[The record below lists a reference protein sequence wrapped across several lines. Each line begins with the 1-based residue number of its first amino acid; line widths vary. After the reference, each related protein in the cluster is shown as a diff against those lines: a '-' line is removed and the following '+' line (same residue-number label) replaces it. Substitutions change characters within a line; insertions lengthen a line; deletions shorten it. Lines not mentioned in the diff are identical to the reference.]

1 MTLDLIKG
9 ITGPQKAA
17 VLLMVMGESFAT
29 QVFKHL
35 DEREVKSIGEHMS
48 DIKSVDTQTVAS
60 IMDEF
65 FAACR
70 DSSVLGMS
78 GTNFFKKTVSQAF
91 DSRKASSLL
100 SEFSTDEG
108 NRPFEMLR
116 SLSPQVL
123 ANLLVDEHPQTVA
136 LILVNLDHQTA
147 AEVIQLLPEASQSE
161 VVVRIAELDNVP
173 DEIVDEIQEV
183 IVEQIADIGN
193 ESNQSLGGIEVAAEI
208 MNQVDQKTEGSILE
222 RIESDRE
229 ELAEQIRQS
238 MFVFEDLIHLDDRS
252 IRTLLKEVSNDELIL
267 ALKTASEGLG
277 DKVFGNVSQ
286 RAAQMMKEDME
297 VMGPVKLRDV
307 EQAQLNILKTARRL
321 EEEGKIVLGG
331 KGGDDVLV

>member
-1 MTLDLIKG
+1 MDLIKG
-9 ITGPQKAA
+9 LTGPRKAA
-17 VLLMVMGESFAT
+17 VLLMVMGESFASH
-29 QVFKHL
+29 VFKHL
-35 DEREVKSIGEHMS
+35 DEEEVKIIGEHMAQ
-48 DIKSVDTQTVAS
+48 IKSVDTQLIAS

-70 DSSVLGMS
+70 ESSLLGVS
-78 GTNFFKKTVSQAF
+78 GSSFFKKTVSQAF
-91 DSRKASSLL
+91 DSRKADSLL
-100 SEFSTDEG
+100 SGFTSQDG
-108 NRPFEMLR
+108 SRPFEMLR

-123 ANLLVDEHPQTVA
+123 ANLMRDEHPQTVA
-136 LILVNLDHQTA
+136 LILVNLNHQTA
-147 AEVIQLLPEASQSE
+147 AEVIQLLPEATQSE

-193 ESNQSLGGIEVAAEI
+193 ESNEKLGGVQAAAEI
-208 MNQVDQKTEGSILE
+208 MNQVDQKTESSILE
-222 RIESDRE
+222 SIEADRE
-229 ELAEQIRQS
+229 ELAEEIRQS

-252 IRTLLKEVSNDELIL
+252 VRTLLKEISNDELIL

-297 VMGPVKLRDV
+297 VMGPVRLRDV
-307 EQAQLNILKTARRL
+307 EQAQQNILKTARRL

>member
-1 MTLDLIKG
+1 MDLIKG
-9 ITGPQKAA
+9 LTGPRKAA

-29 QVFKHL
+29 HVFKHL
-35 DEREVKSIGEHMS
+35 DEEEVKVIGEHMAQ
-48 DIKSVDTQTVAS
+48 IKSVDTQLIAS

-70 DSSVLGMS
+70 ESSLLGVS
-78 GTNFFKKTVSQAF
+78 GSSFFKKTVSQAF
-91 DSRKASSLL
+91 DSRKADSLL
-100 SEFSTDEG
+100 SGFTNQDGS
-108 NRPFEMLR
+108 RPFEMLR

-123 ANLLVDEHPQTVA
+123 ANLMRDEHPQTMA
-136 LILVNLDHQTA
+136 LILVNLNHQTA
-147 AEVIQLLPEASQSE
+147 AEIIQLLPEAVQSE

-193 ESNQSLGGIEVAAEI
+193 ESNEKLGGIQAAAEI

-222 RIESDRE
+222 RIEAERE
-229 ELAEQIRQS
+229 ELAEEIRQS

-252 IRTLLKEVSNDELIL
+252 IRTLLKEISNDELIL
-267 ALKTASEGLG
+267 ALKTASESLG

-297 VMGPVKLRDV
+297 VMGPVRLRDV
-307 EQAQLNILKTARRL
+307 EQAQQNILKTARRL